1 MIGKALATTLLMV
14 CYFFGVI
21 VRGGGGTAEGRRTSD
36 RFRYIAAVWGGRLNL
51 GVQGEE
57 YRRIFSL
64 VPSAGACPGQ

>member
-1 MIGKALATTLLMV
+1 MIGKALATTMLIV

-21 VRGGGGTAEGRRTSD
+21 VRGGGGRRTSD

-64 VPSAGACPGQ
+64 VPSAGECPGQ